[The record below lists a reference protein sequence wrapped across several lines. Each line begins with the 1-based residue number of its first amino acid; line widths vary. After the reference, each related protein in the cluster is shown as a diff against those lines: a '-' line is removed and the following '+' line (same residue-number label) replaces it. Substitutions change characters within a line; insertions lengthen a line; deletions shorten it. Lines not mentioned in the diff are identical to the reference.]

1 MFKKNDNQKLGENK
15 TLTEIVERAKK
26 SSDFK
31 ELKKTVSG
39 VQLFILYFTTLIDHK
54 TMEHV
59 FLPFMSEWENKKDQS
74 LDIKQ
79 FIHHLPLE
87 DVSITGDTNEI
98 EKKIYQGYVLLTIEN
113 TSEKCIL
120 VNVGNLSKGIRETNE
135 TENEFSVTGPKLG
148 FVESLDTNILLLRS

>member
-1 MFKKNDNQKLGENK
+1 MFKKNDDQKHRENK
-15 TLTEIVERAKK
+15 PLTEIVERAKK

-31 ELKKTVSG
+31 EMKRTVSG

-59 FLPFMSEWENKKDQS
+59 LLPYMNEWENKKDPS

-87 DVSITGDTNEI
+87 DVSLTWDTNEI
-98 EKKIYQGYVLLTIEN
+98 E
-113 TSEKCIL
+113 
-120 VNVGNLSKGIRETNE
+120 
-135 TENEFSVTGPKLG
+135 
-148 FVESLDTNILLLRS
+148 